1 MRTKLFS
8 VLLIL
13 IITVTSF
20 AQVRVVT
27 SINII
32 EDWLKI
38 IGQDKVTIHTL
49 ITGLETPHT
58 YSPRPSDAVALKKAD
73 AFIGIGL
80 GLESWLEPLRK
91 SAAKKDLPVFYL
103 ANNLELL
110 ETEDEHD
117 HGEDNHDHG
126 ANPHVWLSLTNAK
139 LMVVELSEILS
150 SIDPANKSFYQKNSQ
165 NYLAELNKLKNIY
178 LPKFAALK
186 DKNLVS
192 FPASYPYLFHELGLI
207 ELARGEETHG
217 QEPSAKHMV
226 YLTNL
231 MKKNNIKVLVV
242 EKQFSTVLP
251 LTLAKSTGAKPVYL
265 SPLIIDNLS
274 YLQLMESN
282 YLNLLAGFK
291 Q

>member
-1 MRTKLFS
+1 MRKIFFS

-13 IITVTSF
+13 IITGASF
-20 AQVRVVT
+20 AQVRLVT
-27 SINII
+27 SINIL

-38 IGQDKVTIHTL
+38 IGQDKVSVHTL

-58 YSPRPSDAVALKKAD
+58 YSPRPSDAVALQKAD
-73 AFIGIGL
+73 AFIGVGL
-80 GLESWLEPLRK
+80 NLESWLEPLRK
-91 SAAKKDLPVFYL
+91 SAAKKDLLVYYL
-103 ANNLELL
+103 ANDLELL
-110 ETEDEHD
+110 ETEHEYSEDD
-117 HGEDNHDHG
+117 HEHG
-126 ANPHVWLSLTNAK
+126 ANPHVWLSLANAIQ
-139 LMVVELSEILS
+139 MVTKLSEILS
-150 SIDPANKSFYQKNSQ
+150 SIDPANKSFYQQNSQ
-165 NYLAELNKLKNIY
+165 NYIAELNKLKNTY
-178 LPKFAALK
+178 HPKFAALK

-192 FPASYPYLFHELGLI
+192 FPASYPYLFQELGLM

-265 SPLIIDNLS
+265 SPLLIDKLS
-274 YLQLMESN
+274 YLQLMENN
-282 YLNLLAGFK
+282 YRNLLAGFNK
-291 Q
+291 